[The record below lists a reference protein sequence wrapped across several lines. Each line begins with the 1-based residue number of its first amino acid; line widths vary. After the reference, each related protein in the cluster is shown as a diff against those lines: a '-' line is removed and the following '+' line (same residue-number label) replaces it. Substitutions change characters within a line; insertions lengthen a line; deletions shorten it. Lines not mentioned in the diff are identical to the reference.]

1 MKSAICVCFALVL
14 LSGSVAAQKTK
25 PWMEWSKKECE
36 KTLNDSAW
44 SQTQTEE
51 TSRQPTQTSA
61 VTQVAAPRAAG
72 RELDREGESGENKP
86 ATPTKF
92 FVRFLSAKPVRA
104 AFARQV
110 LLAQKEP
117 NPELI
122 TQLQGFVDRNFAD
135 YIVVSV
141 GVEVGDE
148 RQGAM
153 LSRAFTAATTD
164 ALKQTVY
171 LERKDG
177 KRVFLM
183 EYRAPVGDG
192 MGAKFVF
199 PRALDGQPFLSEAD
213 NVRFYAQLSEKLK
226 LNTRYRL
233 SDMMYDGKL
242 EY

>member
-36 KTLNDSAW
+36 KTLTDSAW

-51 TSRQPTQTSA
+51 KSAEPTNVSA
-61 VTQVAAPRAAG
+61 VTQTMAPRSA
-72 RELDREGESGENKP
+72 DRQLSRSAESGEAKP
-86 ATPTKF
+86 TGAVKF
-92 FVRFLSAKPVRA
+92 FVRFLSAKPIRA

-110 LLAQKEP
+110 LMAQKEP
-117 NPELI
+117 NQDLT
-122 TQLQGFVDRNFAD
+122 TQLQGFVDRSFAD

-141 GVEVGDE
+141 GVEVADE
-148 RQGAM
+148 KQADAV
-153 LSRAFTAATTD
+153 SRAFMAATTD
-164 ALKQTVY
+164 ALKQTAY

-183 EYRAPVGDG
+183 EYRAPVADG

-199 PRALDGQPFLSEAD
+199 PRALDGQPFLTEGD
-213 NVRFYAQLSEKLK
+213 NVRFFAQLSEKLK
-226 LNTRYRL
+226 LNTRYKL
-233 SDMMYDGKL
+233 SEMLYDGKL

>member
-36 KTLNDSAW
+36 KTLTDSAW
-44 SQTQTEE
+44 GQTQTEE
-51 TSRQPTQTSA
+51 RSRQPENTSA
-61 VTQVAAPRAAG
+61 VTQVAAPRSAD
-72 RELDREGESGENKP
+72 RQLRDREGESGESKP
-86 ATPTKF
+86 APPTKF
-92 FVRFLSAKPVRA
+92 YVRFLSAKPVRA

-117 NPELI
+117 SPELT
-122 TQLQGFVDRNFAD
+122 TQLQGFVDRDFAD

-148 RQGAM
+148 KQGAM

-164 ALKQTVY
+164 ALKQAVY

-183 EYRAPVGDG
+183 EYRAPVADG

-199 PRALDGQPFLSEAD
+199 PRALDGKPFLTEGD
-213 NVRFYAQLSEKLK
+213 NVRFFAQLSEKLK
-226 LNTRYRL
+226 LNTRYKL
-233 SDMMYDGKL
+233 S
-242 EY
+242 